1 LLALRH
7 HKVYDAPMSKQSN
20 ERLLNVTRGAREILF
35 IGGLDTRA
43 AAGLLADLRAVGDLP
58 LLAMTVPTALTIQPK
73 RGPTTLVAT
82 TPKAFRAALVAIFA
96 ERNIA
101 AVKVGML
108 STALQAK
115 TLLELLPKRTA
126 LVWDPV
132 LHASSGAQLYQ
143 GALARLAPLA
153 ARATLITPNLVEAQL
168 IAPFECQAV
177 LIKGGHEEGN
187 PKTLQDV
194 LASSSMQRQFKKQRR
209 AYQVRGTGC
218 ALAARIAGELALGTP
233 LPRAVE
239 RAERWL
245 DKMYSKA

>member
-1 LLALRH
+1 
-7 HKVYDAPMSKQSN
+7 MN
-20 ERLLNVTRGAREILF
+20 ERLLNVAHGARELLL
-35 IGGLDTRA
+35 IGGLDTRG
-43 AAGLLADLRAVGDLP
+43 AAGLLADLRAVADLP
-58 LLAMTVPTALTIQPK
+58 LLALSVPTALTIQPR
-73 RGPTTLVAT
+73 RGPTTLVPT
-82 TPKAFRAALVAIFA
+82 SPKAFRAALVAIFA
-96 ERNIA
+96 ERKVA

-108 STALQAK
+108 STAAQANV
-115 TLLELLPKRTA
+115 LLELLPKRTA

-132 LHASSGAQLYQ
+132 LHASSGTQLYQ
-143 GALARLAPLA
+143 GALARLAALA

-187 PKTLQDV
+187 AKTLQDV
-194 LASSSMQRQFKKQRR
+194 LASATLQRQFKKPRR
-209 AYQVRGTGC
+209 PYQVRGTGC
-218 ALAARIAGELALGTP
+218 ALAARIAAELALGTP